1 MGAQRRHLLPPLPDR
16 GCKLLSSTHAYEPG
30 YHLVAITRLEDGHYV
45 DCNQNCLDIL
55 GYSREELIGR
65 NAMDDTLWPDGER
78 RAELIAKVSVRE
90 PVNDIPVRFRSRDGS
105 THSGLLTAEL
115 IEVGGERLIV
125 SVIRDITDHAAREQ
139 AAHIAERRYHA
150 LFENAVE
157 GIYVSSAEGCFLDV
171 NPAFARILGY
181 AGPDEVIEAITD
193 IATQIYVEPATRAAI
208 RHMLDNQGY
217 ISDYECRVRCKDGS
231 VIWVSENSS
240 AVRDDIGGLLYYEG
254 TFVNITARKEAE
266 LALQQSEEKYR
277 TLVDHSQDGVF
288 VTHQGR
294 YAYVNRAYA
303 DMLGYTVA
311 ELTGMPFLD
320 AIAPEDRKMTLEL
333 WERRRAGQW
342 ETGAYEIHLLHKD
355 GATRVIASVRAGPI
369 TYMGEMASIGTVRDM
384 TAERRTQLALRAA
397 ESKYR
402 SIFENSVVGIYQSTP
417 QGRFID
423 ANPAMARIFGYDS
436 SAGLIN
442 DLDDIRQL
450 YANPEQR
457 NMLLADLE
465 RKGSVTGLEYEVQR
479 KDGRRIWVSQSAR
492 VVRDENGEVA
502 YYEGTIQDITGR
514 RLAEI
519 AQRRSEEQYR
529 TLVDHSQVGVFIN
542 QDGHYIYVNQALSR
556 MLGYTEQE
564 LTGMS
569 YRDIFAP
576 ESVAD
581 ADDRFE
587 RRQRGEA
594 VPNDYEVTLLHK
606 DQHTRVIATISIGVI
621 EQDGKKF
628 MSGTIRDITQQKN
641 VEAQLRH
648 NATHDP
654 LTNLPNRTLFIRR
667 LEQAMVTTR
676 ESGLPTYA
684 VLFLDLDG
692 FKVVNDSLGHAA
704 GDQLLIQIAERLQ
717 RCVGPRDILARHGGD
732 EFTLLVDLKLG
743 NTPPTETAERLL
755 AEFTQPFRLGE
766 NEIFTNASI
775 GIAPG
780 EPYYRTTDEVLR
792 DADTAMYR
800 AKAVGKAGYV
810 VFDTAMHADVRNRLE
825 LETDLRLALDNGE
838 FRVFYQPIVH
848 LETRTLAG
856 FEALVRWQHPV
867 RGLLLPDQFLSVAN
881 ETGLIMPLGWWVLE
895 EACRTLRA
903 WQDRHP
909 GAGELTLSVNI
920 AHKQFA
926 YYGLPQKILSALSRT
941 GLAARNLH
949 LEITETVLVENQH
962 AAEQMLQTLRALGIA
977 INLDDFGTGYSSL
990 SYLRDLSLDTLK
1002 IDRSFVTDVDRNATH
1017 QAIVQ
1022 TIISLARQLGMGI
1035 IAEGIETKA
1044 QADTLTAIG
1053 CPQAQGNFFSGPLPA
1068 EAAEV
1073 LLQSMLVPAVPE
1085 TEA

>member
-1 MGAQRRHLLPPLPDR
+1 MSFTR
-16 GCKLLSSTHAYEPG
+16 THEPG
-30 YHLVAITRLEDGHYV
+30 YYLVAVTRLDDARYV
-45 DCNQNCLDIL
+45 DCNQAWLDVL
-55 GYSREELIGR
+55 GYSREEMIGR
-65 NAMDDTLWPDGER
+65 CALEDALWPDDEQR
-78 RAELIAKVSVRE
+78 DELIARVRARD
-90 PVNDIPVRFRSRDGS
+90 PVTDVPVRFRSRDGR
-105 THSGLLTAEL
+105 THSGLLSAEMVE
-115 IEVGGERLIV
+115 IGGQRLIL
-125 SVIRDITDHAAREQ
+125 SMIRDVTDRAARDE
-139 AAHIAERRYHA
+139 AARIAERRYHA

-157 GIYVSSAEGCFLDV
+157 GIYVSSAEGLFLDV
-171 NPAFARILGY
+171 NPAFARILGHADP
-181 AGPDEVIEAITD
+181 AGVIEGITD
-193 IATQIYVEPATRAAI
+193 IATQIYVEPGTREDI
-208 RHMLDNQGY
+208 QHRLTSEGH
-217 ISDYECRVRCKDGS
+217 ISDYECRVRRRDGS
-231 VIWVSENSS
+231 TIWVSENSR
-240 AVRDDIGGLLYYEG
+240 AVRDDIGGLVYYEG
-254 TFVNITARKEAE
+254 TFVDITARKEAE
-266 LALQQSEEKYR
+266 FALQQSEEKYR
-277 TLVDHSQDGVF
+277 ILVDHSQDGVF

-303 DMLGYTVA
+303 DMLGYTVG

-342 ETGAYEIHLLHKD
+342 ETGAYEVNLLHKD
-355 GATRVIASVRAGPI
+355 GQMRVIASVRAGPI

-384 TAERRTQLALRAA
+384 TAERRTQDALRAA

-402 SIFENSVVGIYQSTP
+402 SMFENSVVGIYQSTP

-436 SAGLIN
+436 SAELIN

-450 YANPEQR
+450 YADPAQR
-457 NMLLADLE
+457 DKLLAELE
-465 RKGSVTGLEYEVQR
+465 REDSITGLEYEVQR

-492 VVRDENGEVA
+492 VVRHEDGDVA

-514 RLAEI
+514 RMAEE

-529 TLVDHSQVGVFIN
+529 TLVDHAQVGVFIN
-542 QDGHYIYVNQALSR
+542 ESGHYIYVNHALAK
-556 MLGYTEQE
+556 MLGYSEQE

-569 YRDIFAP
+569 YREIFAP

-587 RRQRGEA
+587 RRQRGEE

-621 EQDGKKF
+621 EQDGRIL

-641 VEAQLRH
+641 VEGQLRH

-667 LEQAMVTTR
+667 LEQAMADTR
-676 ESGLPTYA
+676 DSGLPTYA

-743 NTPPTETAERLL
+743 NTPPAEMAERLL
-755 AEFTQPFRLGE
+755 AEFIQPFRLGE
-766 NEIFTNASI
+766 NEIFTNASV

-780 EPYYRTTDEVLR
+780 EPYYRSTDEVLR

-800 AKAVGKAGYV
+800 AKAAGKAGYV

-838 FRVFYQPIVH
+838 FRVYYQPIVDLDSH
-848 LETRTLAG
+848 SLAG
-856 FEALVRWQHPV
+856 FEALVRWQHPT
-867 RGLLLPDQFLSVAN
+867 RGLLLPDQFLAAAD
-881 ETGLIMPLGWWVLE
+881 ETGLIMPMGWWVLE
-895 EACRTLRA
+895 DACRTLRG
-903 WQDRHP
+903 WQQRHP
-909 GAGELTLSVNI
+909 DAAGLTLSVNI

-926 YYGLPQKILSALSRT
+926 YHGLPQKILDALSRT

-949 LEITETVLVENQH
+949 LEITETVLVENPH
-962 AAEQMLQTLRALGIA
+962 AAEQMLHTLRALGIA
-977 INLDDFGTGYSSL
+977 LNLDDFGTGYSSL
-990 SYLRDLSLDTLK
+990 SYLRDLSLDALK

-1017 QAIVQ
+1017 QAIVR
-1022 TIISLARQLGMGI
+1022 TIVTLARELGMGI

-1044 QADTLTAIG
+1044 QADTLTRIG
-1053 CPQAQGNFFSGPLPA
+1053 CPQAQGNLFSGPLPA
-1068 EAAEV
+1068 EAAEA
-1073 LLQSMLVPAVPE
+1073 LLKTMLAPATAG